1 MTNRNDS
8 RRDFLIKAGVLA
20 GAAALMPSMTVNA
33 APMPGKRGKRI
44 TPPKSGET
52 IRIGVIGTGGMGTGH
67 CVAIPTLIKNGHE
80 DAEIVAVAD
89 VCDIHANN
97 AADRVQSIQ
106 GTRPD
111 TYRDYRELL
120 ARDDIHG
127 VLIASPEHWHAKHA
141 IDTMMSGKDV
151 YCEKP
156 MTLDLQGALAMRET
170 ARANPDVICQV
181 GTQKI
186 MLPKYIAAKK
196 LIEDGAIGVPTYSQT
211 SYCRNSPDGEWNY
224 YGLNPDWKPGEN
236 LDWKAWL
243 GDKPYQDWDPKVFA
257 RWRRYRAFSTGI
269 IGDLLVHE
277 VTPLYMCVE
286 KAAGW
291 PVRVVAAGSHLIDH
305 DMENHDQ
312 VNLLTTFE
320 SGHQMTVAGST
331 CNEVGVENLI
341 RGHEGNIYLNSKD
354 CQIRPT
360 RPFADIMDPETI
372 EFDRVA
378 NDQDQLRLN
387 WLKVM
392 RDRSEPDSN
401 IERGVRV
408 MVMVDLATRSIWS
421 GKAWSFDPESMTAR
435 AV

>member
-1 MTNRNDS
+1 MTPPPAS
-8 RRDFLIKAGVLA
+8 RRDFLIKAGLLA
-20 GAAALMPSMTVNA
+20 GAAAMLPSMSVNA
-33 APMPGKRGKRI
+33 APAPGKRGKKI
-44 TPPKSGET
+44 NPPKAGET

-67 CVAIPTLIKNGHE
+67 CNAIPSLVKQGLEN
-80 DAEIVAVAD
+80 AEIVAVCD
-89 VCDIHANN
+89 VCDIHSNR
-97 AADRVQSIQ
+97 AADQVQSIQ

-111 TYRDYRELL
+111 VYRNYKELL

-127 VLIASPEHWHAKHA
+127 VLIASPEHWHAQHA
-141 IDTMMSGKDV
+141 VDTMLAGKDV

-156 MTLDLQGALAMRET
+156 MTLELKGAMAMRAT
-170 ARANPDVICQV
+170 AKANPDVICQI

-196 LIEDGAIGVPTYSQT
+196 LVDDGAIGVPTFSQT
-211 SYCRNSPDGEWNY
+211 SYCRNNPNGEWNY
-224 YGLNPDWKPGEN
+224 YGINQDWKPGVN
-236 LDWKAWL
+236 LDWDAWL
-243 GDKPYQDWDPKVFA
+243 GDKPSREWDPKVYA
-257 RWRRYRAFSTGI
+257 RWRRYREFSTGI

-286 KAAGW
+286 NAAGW
-291 PVRVVAAGSHLIDH
+291 PTRVVAAGSHLVDH

-320 SGHQMTVAGST
+320 SGHQMLVAGST
-331 CNEVGVENLI
+331 CNEVGIENLI

-354 CQIRPT
+354 CQLRPT
-360 RPFADIMDPETI
+360 RPFADITDPQTI
-372 EFDRVA
+372 EFDHVQ

-387 WLKVM
+387 WCKVM
-392 RDRSEPDSN
+392 RDRTEPDSN

-421 GKAWSFDPESMTAR
+421 GKAWEFDPETLTAH
-435 AV
+435 AI